1 MSRLALS
8 GRIHR
13 TTALLVGALFFAGV
27 IVRVIVLRSTAS
39 VLNADEAYTGIQS
52 FEILRGRIP
61 IVLGGTSYTLPFESY
76 VYAPFVAVFGSSI
89 TSLKVLPA
97 IWWLIASIVG
107 WFVGRRLGGE
117 RVAWLTAAFLWLTP
131 GALLLLSVTAYES
144 YSSGMLVTLLA
155 CLLALRL
162 LDSRDEEATDPSL
175 REAAAFGALC
185 GLAFWMHPMFLA
197 TTVPMVLVV
206 LVVHRRQVR
215 TLVAV
220 IGGGIVGCSPLLL
233 WNAVNGWPSLEAPIE
248 VPGTYTGRLQG
259 FFRELLP
266 RGLGLRDQFMI
277 WHPNRLIG
285 LLLYGVFLALVVVGV
300 VTMVRRSNA
309 SSRWLVPAVLL
320 GVFPIMAVFQ
330 NLAYTIDGRYAVISF
345 PFLVIAVA
353 VGIDR
358 LAAIRPNITV
368 AVVAVTIPL
377 WVLAFTLPTIRPL
390 WSATGDPNAYLGEI
404 TAMLDDAGIEHVYG
418 SYWLALPVD
427 FAGDRALQSGVLYPL
442 PIRFPIRQR
451 AVEAAPHDRIAFV
464 FFAGEDDP
472 SRLFLPV
479 EEYERRV
486 VGPAVVYLP
495 VAALGTTSG

>member
-1 MSRLALS
+1 
-8 GRIHR
+8 
-13 TTALLVGALFFAGV
+13 
-27 IVRVIVLRSTAS
+27 
-39 VLNADEAYTGIQS
+39 
-52 FEILRGRIP
+52 
-61 IVLGGTSYTLPFESY
+61 
-76 VYAPFVAVFGSSI
+76 
-89 TSLKVLPA
+89 
-97 IWWLIASIVG
+97 
-107 WFVGRRLGGE
+107 
-117 RVAWLTAAFLWLTP
+117 
-131 GALLLLSVTAYES
+131 
-144 YSSGMLVTLLA
+144 
-155 CLLALRL
+155 
-162 LDSRDEEATDPSL
+162 
-175 REAAAFGALC
+175 
-185 GLAFWMHPMFLA
+185 
-197 TTVPMVLVV
+197 
-206 LVVHRRQVR
+206 
-215 TLVAV
+215 
-220 IGGGIVGCSPLLL
+220 
-233 WNAVNGWPSLEAPIE
+233 
-248 VPGTYTGRLQG
+248 
-259 FFRELLP
+259 
-266 RGLGLRDQFMI
+266 
-277 WHPNRLIG
+277 
-285 LLLYGVFLALVVVGV
+285 
-300 VTMVRRSNA
+300 
-309 SSRWLVPAVLL
+309 VLL

-368 AVVAVTIPL
+368 AVVAVAIPL